1 MTAETSP
8 AGGAAVAVSPRRE
21 LILGIRREW
30 NEDTRQFLAVI
41 LVAIV
46 ALVIGYGVREW
57 ATSQTRTITVGSVT
71 AAIPSSWVVQQGSQD
86 LLFTAADP
94 RNPGQRYSVTQPTD
108 LGSDPNT
115 VANATVAG
123 KSQVLSLYQVLNR
136 GTSTV
141 NGVSVPAVTYT
152 YITTRMGAVPQVIEG
167 WDLFIPASGSV
178 LVVSLE
184 SPARGF
190 EVAIDP
196 FKTFA
201 ASVRG

>member
-1 MTAETSP
+1 MTAETMT
-8 AGGAAVAVSPRRE
+8 PRKE

-30 NEDTRQFLAVI
+30 NEDTRQFLAVM
-41 LVAIV
+41 LVAFLSLL
-46 ALVIGYGVREW
+46 AAYGIRQW
-57 ATSQTRTITVGSVT
+57 ATSQTRTITVGSVS
-71 AAIPSSWVVQQGSQD
+71 ASVPASWVVQQGSQD

-108 LGSDPNT
+108 LGSDPNI

-123 KSQVLSLYQVLNR
+123 KSQVLSEYQVLNR
-136 GTSTV
+136 GTSQV
-141 NGVSVPAVTYT
+141 NGMSVPAVTYT
-152 YITTRMGAVPQVIEG
+152 YITTRNGAVPQVIEG

-178 LVVSLE
+178 LVVTLE

-190 EVAIDP
+190 EVALDP

-201 ASVRG
+201 ASVRA

>member
-1 MTAETSP
+1 MTAEAMT
-8 AGGAAVAVSPRRE
+8 PRKE

-41 LVAIV
+41 LVA
-46 ALVIGYGVREW
+46 LVSLAIGYGVREW
-57 ATSQTRTITVGSVT
+57 ATNQTRVITVGNVS
-71 AAIPSSWVVQQGSQD
+71 ASIPSSWVVQQGSQD
-86 LLFTAADP
+86 LLFTVADP

-123 KSQVLSLYQVLNR
+123 KASVLSEFQVLNR

-141 NGVSVPAVTYT
+141 NGVSVPAVLYT
-152 YITTRMGAVPQVIEG
+152 YITTRIGAVPQVIEG

-178 LVVSLE
+178 LVVTLE
-184 SPARGF
+184 SPSHGF

>member
-1 MTAETSP
+1 MTADVSSN
-8 AGGAAVAVSPRRE
+8 GGTAVAVSPRRD

-30 NEDTRQFLAVI
+30 NEDTRQFLAVM

-46 ALVIGYGVREW
+46 SLVIGYGVREW
-57 ATSQTRTITVGSVT
+57 ATGQTRAITVGSVS
-71 AAIPSSWVVQQGSQD
+71 AAVPASWVIQQGSQD

-123 KSQVLSLYQVLNR
+123 KSQVLSEFQVLNR
-136 GTSTV
+136 GTATV
-141 NGVSVPAVTYT
+141 NGKSVPAVTYT
-152 YITTRMGAVPQVIEG
+152 YITTRNGAVPQVIEG
-167 WDLFIPASGSV
+167 RDLFIPAEGSV
-178 LVVSLE
+178 LIVTLE
-184 SPARGF
+184 TPARVF
-190 EVAIDP
+190 DAALDQ
-196 FKTFA
+196 FNRFA

>member
-1 MTAETSP
+1 MTTAE
-8 AGGAAVAVSPRRE
+8 AASPRRE

-41 LVAIV
+41 LVALV

-57 ATSQTRTITVGSVT
+57 ATGQTRAITVGSVS
-71 AAIPSSWVVQQGSQD
+71 AAIPASWVVQQGSQD
-86 LLFTAADP
+86 LLFTVADP

-141 NGVSVPAVTYT
+141 NGMSVPSVTYT
-152 YITTRMGAVPQVIEG
+152 YITTRNGAVPQVIEG

-178 LVVSLE
+178 LVVTLE